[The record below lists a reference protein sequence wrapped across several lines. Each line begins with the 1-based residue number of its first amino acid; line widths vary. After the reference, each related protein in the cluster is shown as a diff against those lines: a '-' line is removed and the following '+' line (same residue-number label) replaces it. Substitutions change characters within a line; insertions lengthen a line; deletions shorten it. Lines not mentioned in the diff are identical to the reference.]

1 MITVKNNT
9 LIIILLIVTFIFGAS
24 LIVYSQMRSPAAAT
38 VALSDTPTSVRT
50 VTASPTNTVTPTPS
64 ITPTPSLISYKVI
77 AGDTASGIA
86 AKFNIKLES
95 IIKANPDLNPDLLF
109 AGQTLMIPPPG
120 WTPSPTPTLPP
131 DLTANVLP
139 DASSVRF
146 RKDPGEAETILTFLP
161 GNTQLKVLGR
171 TADKDWIEVQLGNQR
186 GWVQAQWLHL
196 PVSVANLPVTGQT
209 RIPTPTHT
217 LTPTPIPPPPADP
230 YTFLAPPGVSARA
243 REIYRRGLQLGNN
256 PRAFSKA
263 GDCHSDVPNFLGEFD
278 SGRYSLGKYGYLQHT
293 INQFKGSFAPKSL
306 AAASGSNLAMIINP
320 LWSDPKLCGR
330 TEKPLE
336 CEVRAH
342 KPSIMFV
349 AMGTNEYNYSPQDYE
364 EQMRVVLD
372 YLISKGVLPIMVTK
386 ADQREGLKDLLN
398 PINRKLAKEYDV
410 PLWDFWVAAQKLP
423 NKGLLENKIH
433 LTYSVDIFH
442 FDSPE
447 ALELGWTI
455 RNLTGLQA
463 LDVVWRGVR

>member
-1 MITVKNNT
+1 MKFSRVSLFIVLGLMGVSGV
-9 LIIILLIVTFIFGAS
+9 LIIL
-24 LIVYSQMRSPAAAT
+24 YSQRIDPPVT
-38 VALSDTPTSVRT
+38 TIVALSDTSTHAL
-50 VTASPTNTVTPTPS
+50 TASPTSTVTPTPT
-64 ITPTPSLISYKVI
+64 ITPTPSLISYKVA
-77 AGDTASGIA
+77 AGDTAIGIA
-86 AKFNIKLES
+86 AKFGIKLDL
-95 IIKANPDLNPDLLF
+95 IIKANPELNPDLLF
-109 AGQTLMIPPPG
+109 AGQTLLIPPPG

-131 DLTANVLP
+131 DLSASILP
-139 DASSVRF
+139 DVSSVRL

-161 GNTQLKVLGR
+161 ANTALKIFGR
-171 TADKDWIEVQLGNQR
+171 TADKEWLEVMVGSQR
-186 GWVQAQWLHL
+186 GWVQTQWVTQM

-230 YTFLAPPGVSARA
+230 YTFLAPPSVSARA

-320 LWSDPKLCGR
+320 LWADPKLCGR

-336 CEVRAH
+336 CEVRTH

-349 AMGTNEYNYSPQDYE
+349 AMGTNEYNYSPEDYE
-364 EQMRVVLD
+364 TQMRVVLD
-372 YLISKGVLPIMVTK
+372 YLISKGVLPILVTK
-386 ADQREGLKDLLN
+386 ADQREGLKDILN
-398 PINRKLAKEYDV
+398 PINRRLAKEYDV
-410 PLWDFWVAAQKLP
+410 PLWDFWAASQKLP
-423 NKGLLENKIH
+423 NKGLAENKIH

>member
-1 MITVKNNT
+1 MINMKNST
-9 LIIILLIVTFIFGAS
+9 PIIILLIVTFIFGAS
-24 LIVYSQMRSPAAAT
+24 LVFYSQMGSPAAT
-38 VALSDTPTSVRT
+38 SVALSDTPTRAS
-50 VTASPTNTVTPTPS
+50 TASPTSTLTPTPS
-64 ITPTPSLISYKVI
+64 ITPTPSLISYKVA
-77 AGDTASGIA
+77 AGDTALGIA

-95 IIKANPDLNPDLLF
+95 ILKANPDLNPDLLF
-109 AGQTLMIPPPG
+109 AGQTLWIPPPG

-131 DLTANVLP
+131 DLTASILP
-139 DASSVRF
+139 DVSSVRL

-161 GNTQLKVLGR
+161 ANTALKIFGR
-171 TADKDWIEVQLGNQR
+171 TADKEWLEVMVGSQR
-186 GWVQAQWLHL
+186 GWVQTQWVTQMA
-196 PVSVANLPVTGQT
+196 VSVANLPVTGQT

-230 YTFLAPPGVSARA
+230 YTFLAPPSVSARA

-293 INQFKGSFAPKSL
+293 INQFKGSFAPPSL
-306 AAASGSNLAMIINP
+306 AAASGRNLAAIINP
-320 LWSDPKLCGR
+320 LWADPKVCRGS
-330 TEKPLE
+330 EKPIE
-336 CEVRAH
+336 CEVRTH

-349 AMGTNEYNYSPQDYE
+349 AMGTNEYNYSPEDYE
-364 EQMRVVLD
+364 TQMRVVLD
-372 YLISKGVLPIMVTK
+372 YLVSKGVLPIIVTK
-386 ADQREGLKDLLN
+386 ADQREGLKEFLN
-398 PINRKLAKEYDV
+398 PINRRLAKEYDV
-410 PLWDFWVAAQKLP
+410 PLWDFWVASQKLP
-423 NKGLLENKIH
+423 NKGLAENKIH

-463 LDVVWRGVR
+463 LDVVWQAVK